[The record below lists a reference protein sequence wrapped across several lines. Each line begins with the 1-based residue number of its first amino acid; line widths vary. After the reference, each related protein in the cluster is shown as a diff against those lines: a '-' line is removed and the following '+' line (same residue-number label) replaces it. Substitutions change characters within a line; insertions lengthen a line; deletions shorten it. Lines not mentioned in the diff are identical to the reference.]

1 MVEKNEMNRF
11 FKLSQEV
18 YASLADPLSKA
29 LFAVRMQYNL
39 TNSYKSLF
47 DMVEL
52 SPSFAGKDS
61 GRKLL
66 GERLQRIN
74 KQDGTRLIIYGA
86 GWFGGALLELFD
98 KVDWYAFC
106 DKDSSKLG
114 TTYFNLPVISPE
126 ELIVN
131 HKSDHVVIS
140 SPFIYE
146 EVYKEL
152 QRSGFP
158 VDQIIFGDILAQ
170 FQSSSGFQCDT
181 KNQYF
186 EAPIMIPQP
195 NEVFVDA
202 GCCDCGTSLLFR
214 EWCGGNYDKIYAF
227 EPDPECYDKCQS
239 AINQEQLHNIE
250 LLNAGAWSC
259 DDQLNFN
266 SAGDGA
272 SSINS
277 EGAIS
282 INVRS
287 IDGVL
292 KGERATLI
300 KLDIEGAELQALK
313 GARETIVKHR
323 PRLAVCVYHKP
334 EDLLEIQLY
343 LQSLIPDYKFYIRHY
358 SNFWCETVLYAV

>member
-1 MVEKNEMNRF
+1 MTEINEMNRL

-18 YASLADPLSKA
+18 YANLADPLSKA
-29 LFAVRMQYNL
+29 LFTARMQYNFS
-39 TNSYKSLF
+39 NSYKSLF

-52 SPSFAGKDS
+52 NPSFAGKAS
-61 GRKLL
+61 GLELL

-74 KQDGTRLIIYGA
+74 KQKGTRLIIYGA
-86 GWFGGALLELFD
+86 GWFGGTLFDLFD

-106 DKDSSKLG
+106 DKDISKLG
-114 TTYFNLPVISPE
+114 TAYFSLPVISPE
-126 ELIVN
+126 ELLVH
-131 HKSDHVVIS
+131 HKNDYVVIS

-146 EVYKEL
+146 EVNKEL
-152 QRSGFP
+152 QGLGFP
-158 VDQIIFGDILAQ
+158 VDHIIFEDILPR
-170 FQSSSGFQCDT
+170 FQSSSGYQCDT

-186 EAPIMIPQP
+186 EAPIIVPQP
-195 NEVFVDA
+195 NEIFIDA

-227 EPDPECYDKCQS
+227 EPDPESYDRCQS
-239 AINQEQLHNIE
+239 VINQEQLHNIE

-259 DDQLNFN
+259 DDQLKFN
-266 SAGDGA
+266 STENGA
-272 SSINS
+272 SSIVS
-277 EGAIS
+277 EGGTL

-287 IDGVL
+287 IDSVL
-292 KGERATLI
+292 QGERATLI

-334 EDLLEIQLY
+334 EDMLEIPLY

-358 SNFWCETVLYAV
+358 SNFWYETVLYAV